1 MPEKIMDRRECICC
15 PIVDFVRPKLSNMHV
30 WQYVTS
36 TIPLSG
42 HKTWEFSVTLRDKPS
57 KWGSSASFT
66 PLIFWPIRACL
77 TAAEHRKKMVF
88 CRVHI
93 VLRLGYKGRKKNC
106 HEIWRIVCLAAN
118 CHKIDSRTARS
129 LYTFSIAPFAICRL
143 LLPTPLYPL

>member
-1 MPEKIMDRRECICC
+1 M
-15 PIVDFVRPKLSNMHV
+15 
-30 WQYVTS
+30 TS

-57 KWGSSASFT
+57 KWGSSASFMS
-66 PLIFWPIRACL
+66 LIFWPIRACL
-77 TAAEHRKKMVF
+77 TVAEHRKKMVF

-106 HEIWRIVCLAAN
+106 SEIWRIVCLAAN

-129 LYTFSIAPFAICRL
+129 LYPDDVKTRSYMNECDRGIRCGIENGNVGWGLRVAGRRKRIPDMPLSGL
-143 LLPTPLYPL
+143 LSE